1 MTLEEYKIELDKIKK
16 EYEALD
22 HQRYLIGEKE
32 SELRKKFR
40 DTFDGFKYKLNQKY
54 LYKKKEVD
62 GGITVEKSAIVTVAN
77 IKYGDKYVSLILA
90 TETNQHIFLT
100 YNYNG
105 KIAYADEDITLEEF

>member
-54 LYKKKEVD
+54 LYKKKESD
-62 GGITVEKSAIVTVAN
+62 GGLTMEKSGIVTVTN
-77 IKYGDKYVSLILA
+77 ISYGVKYVALILA
-90 TETNQHIFLT
+90 TETNHSIFLT
-100 YNYNG
+100 FNYNG
-105 KIAYADEDITLEEF
+105 ELIYDDEGITLEEV

>member
-22 HQRYLIGEKE
+22 YQKCLLGHKE

-54 LYKKKEVD
+54 LYKKK
-62 GGITVEKSAIVTVAN
+62 TVNSGLTLEESGIVTVTN
-77 IKYGDKYVSLILA
+77 ISYGDKNVSLMLE
-90 TETNQHIFLT
+90 TETKQHIFLT
-100 YNYNG
+100 YNYNSKLIYDDDG
-105 KIAYADEDITLEEF
+105 ITLEEI

>member
-1 MTLEEYKIELDKIKK
+1 MTLEEYRIELDKIKK
-16 EYEALD
+16 EDEALD
-22 HQRYLIGEKE
+22 HQRYLLGKRE
-32 SELRKKFR
+32 SELRKKFAES
-40 DTFDGFKYKLNQKY
+40 FDGFKYKLNQKY

-105 KIAYADEDITLEEF
+105 ELIYDDDGITLEEI